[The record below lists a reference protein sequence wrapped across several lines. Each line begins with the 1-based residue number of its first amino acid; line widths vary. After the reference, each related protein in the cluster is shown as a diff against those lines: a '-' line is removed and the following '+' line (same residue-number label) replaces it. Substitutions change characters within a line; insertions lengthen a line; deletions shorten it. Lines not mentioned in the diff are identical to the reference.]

1 MLAAQI
7 PAPAI
12 LVVSRCWACFFS
24 FLFAIVRLRRAN
36 ARHLS
41 PFRSPSLPAAAAT
54 LTFPW
59 PLIPEHLA
67 NLNGRHNPEIVF
79 QTEMVGRKIPL
90 LAPAG
95 RREEEREL
103 VLTVPKRQFSSL
115 QPELAH
121 VH

>member
-12 LVVSRCWACFFS
+12 LVRSRCWACFFFS
-24 FLFAIVRLRRAN
+24 CHCQTWAGVN

-41 PFRSPSLPAAAAT
+41 PFRSPSLPAATAM

-95 RREEEREL
+95 RREDEREL
-103 VLTVPKRQFSSL
+103 VLTVPKRQFSFL